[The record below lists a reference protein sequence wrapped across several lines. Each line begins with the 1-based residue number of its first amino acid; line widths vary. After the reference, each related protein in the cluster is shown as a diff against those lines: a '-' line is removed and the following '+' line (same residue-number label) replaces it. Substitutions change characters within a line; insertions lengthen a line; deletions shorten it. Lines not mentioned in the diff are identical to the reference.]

1 MGISNWTCATWTW
14 ALHSQTTGPPTPQP
28 TTAVQVPLVTCLCPL
43 SLHSQ
48 WLHRSYHVP
57 HGGVP
62 SHRVPQAWE
71 LFMGW
76 GGGTLTKLFPQAILL
91 WFSNY
96 LAPTRSVTSSP
107 EQRSSSTFLPHS
119 LQFMREEVPAPLGMW
134 MPESPWPGAPHV
146 SVQCSEQF
154 HAIVT

>member
-14 ALHSQTTGPPTPQP
+14 ALHSQTTGPPTQP

-43 SLHSQ
+43 SLHSNGCTAHTMRHMVGSPRTMCHK
-48 WLHRSYHVP
+48 LGSFSR
-57 HGGVP
+57 GG
-62 SHRVPQAWE
+62 
-71 LFMGW
+71 G

-107 EQRSSSTFLPHS
+107 EQRSSSTFLPHG
-119 LQFMREEVPAPLGMW
+119 LQFMREEVPASLGAW

-146 SVQCSEQF
+146 SVQRSEQF
-154 HAIVT
+154 HPIVT